1 VCGGGATKTQ
11 IVYKSGL
18 NFHTIIPYLDLLT
31 RSGLV
36 VRTEGTIRD
45 DRQGRS
51 GAHTPAGDR
60 EAGVGRKLAKKKKA
74 DLAVIEQDALVQGP
88 PPRRELNREDIQNT

>member
-1 VCGGGATKTQ
+1 MCLCGSVCTSVIYNLTSVRGGATKTQ

-60 EAGVGRKLAKKKKA
+60 EAGVGRKLAKKKRQIW
-74 DLAVIEQDALVQGP
+74 LL
-88 PPRRELNREDIQNT
+88 

>member
-1 VCGGGATKTQ
+1 VVDRSSGS

-31 RSGLV
+31 HSGLV

-51 GAHTPAGDR
+51 SARAQCREVERLVWAGTD
-60 EAGVGRKLAKKKKA
+60 EEKL
-74 DLAVIEQDALVQGP
+74 IS
-88 PPRRELNREDIQNT
+88 